1 MATKTVQDTAFF
13 LLAVRWMNRENPTS
27 TAIASWAAGNV
38 RGKEGRE
45 GAKKKRKC
53 ERKGGDTGCGEWEGW
68 VSGGLDG
75 FSR

>member
-13 LLAVRWMNRENPTS
+13 LLAARWMNRENPTS

-45 GAKKKRKC
+45 GGKKKKEMRKK
-53 ERKGGDTGCGEWEGW
+53 RGGYRLW
-68 VSGGLDG
+68 
-75 FSR
+75 